1 MAANAHTFNVK
12 LATELGLNQAIILQ
26 HFWFWF
32 ENNKSTE
39 DRYKV
44 KDHQYPWSYN
54 TITSIESIFPYLKR
68 RAIEGAIQ
76 KLQEDGYIIIGNFNK
91 YKFDKTKWYSIT
103 DKTYSLFSVS
113 SDVRNVQPDVRNI
126 QPDVRKI
133 QPTVQS
139 VPTIPYSNPYSNPYN
154 NETNNNRLKDLK
166 AENKEALFFVDE
178 DELKDLTIDQQ
189 KAIQLA
195 NELNLT
201 KVF

>member
-68 RAIEGAIQ
+68 RAIEGSIQ
-76 KLQEDGYIIIGNFNK
+76 KLEEDGYIITGNFNK

-113 SDVRNVQPDVRNI
+113 SDVRNVHPNVRNI
-126 QPDVRKI
+126 QPEVRNV
-133 QPTVQS
+133 QPTVRN
-139 VPTIPYSNPYSNPYN
+139 VHTIPDSNPYSNSNN

-166 AENKEALFFVDE
+166 TGSQEALFFVDE
-178 DELKDLTIDQQ
+178 DDMKDLTIDQQ
-189 KAIQLA
+189 KAFILA
-195 NELNLT
+195 KELNLNIY
-201 KVF
+201 